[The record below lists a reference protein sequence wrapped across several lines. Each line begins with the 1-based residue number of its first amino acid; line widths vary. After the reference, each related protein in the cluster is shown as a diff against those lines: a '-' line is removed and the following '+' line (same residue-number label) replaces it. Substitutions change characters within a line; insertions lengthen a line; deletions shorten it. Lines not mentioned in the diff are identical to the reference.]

1 MRKGIKPEFQ
11 DEIFFMF
18 ERRHAKSEC
27 DGTGLGLAIY
37 TRLATDLNVRITVK
51 INLGQG
57 SLFFVHL
64 PNELISNTSSK
75 PTPFKVVSFTMQ
87 TNFRKPLNL

>member
-18 ERRHAKSEC
+18 ERRHAKNEC
-27 DGTGLGLAIY
+27 DGTELGLAIY
-37 TRLATDLNVRITVK
+37 TRLVTALNGRITVK
-51 INLGQG
+51 IDLRQG

-64 PNELISNTSSK
+64 PNAV
-75 PTPFKVVSFTMQ
+75 FKHF
-87 TNFRKPLNL
+87 K

>member
-1 MRKGIKPEFQ
+1 
-11 DEIFFMF
+11 MF

-37 TRLATDLNVRITVK
+37 TRLVTDLNVRITVK

-64 PNELISNTSSK
+64 PNALISNTSSK
-75 PTPFKVVSFTMQ
+75 PTPFKVFSFTMQ